1 MFVETPIV
9 RPRQLIG
16 LLGGSFD
23 PAHAGHIHISYQAIK
38 RFGLTHVWW
47 LVTPGNP
54 LKIQEPA
61 PMEQRLREARNL
73 VRHPRIIVTD
83 IEAKLNST
91 FTAETLQYFRIH
103 FSHSRFVWLM
113 GADNLVQFH
122 QWQAWTQIMNFF
134 PVGIIARPGDQIS
147 ARLSRA
153 ARLYRKFRL
162 SERQSKL
169 LGRSNAPAWCFV
181 NGPMV
186 EHSSSKI
193 RARENRDEFSYR

>member
-1 MFVETPIV
+1 MLYETPIV

-23 PAHAGHIHISYQAIK
+23 PPHAGHIHVSCQAMK

-54 LKIQEPA
+54 LKTQEPA
-61 PMEQRLREARNL
+61 PMEQRLTEARYL
-73 VRHPRIIVTD
+73 ARHPRIIVTD

-91 FTAETLQYFRIH
+91 FTAETLQYLSVH
-103 FSHSRFVWLM
+103 CSHSRFIWLM

-122 QWQAWTQIMNFF
+122 QWQAWTQIMNLC
-134 PVGIIARPGDQIS
+134 PIGIIARPGVQIS

-153 ARLYRKFRL
+153 ARRYRQFRIY
-162 SERQSKL
+162 ERQAKL
-169 LGRSNAPAWCFV
+169 LGRANAPAWCIV
-181 NGPMV
+181 NVPMV
-186 EHSSSKI
+186 GQSSSAI
-193 RARENRDEFSYR
+193 RAKEKRR